1 MPLCLLDTDTLS
13 EVLKQKHPVVVQKA
27 SAYLQQYQ
35 EFAFSAVARYEVVR
49 GLKAKNATRQLQ
61 RFAAFCRHSLIFA
74 ISDAIL
80 DRAADLWVMA
90 GQGGLP
96 RNDADLIIAATA
108 LEHRRTLVTGNTAH
122 FSWIS
127 GLAVEDWRQP

>member
-1 MPLCLLDTDTLS
+1 MPLCLLDTDALS

-35 EFAFSAVARYEVVR
+35 EFAFSAVTRYEMVR

-61 RFAAFCRHSLIFA
+61 RFEVFCRLSLLFPVT
-74 ISDAIL
+74 DAIL
-80 DRAADLWVMA
+80 DRAADPWVAA

-96 RNDADLIIAATA
+96 RNDADLLIA
-108 LEHRRTLVTGNTAH
+108 
-122 FSWIS
+122 
-127 GLAVEDWRQP
+127 